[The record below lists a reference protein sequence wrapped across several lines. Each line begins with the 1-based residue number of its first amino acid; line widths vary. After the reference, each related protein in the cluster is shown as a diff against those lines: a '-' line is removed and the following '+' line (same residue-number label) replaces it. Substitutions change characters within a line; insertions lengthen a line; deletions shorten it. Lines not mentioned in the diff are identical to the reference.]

1 VSAAELRAGTH
12 SEPPPRLPGESFEDW
27 LSACQTA
34 IVLLPERTSVDP
46 RAETVKEP
54 AVRPGRVC
62 ALDGCGIVFTP
73 RAATQQCCSRPHR
86 EALARAEGRK
96 SQRQPTEQNRA
107 AQRFMGQAASVP
119 KLTTTRKPQRT
130 TITRPSSPRA
140 RAEGQRQRLADM
152 RCEPCGTVFHP
163 RRATTRFCSVACRI
177 AATRSTPELMRAA
190 MDAATEAR
198 RLPLVPC
205 PVCGTPFA
213 PVRAGKHG
221 RVRVTCS
228 VACGQVSRERK
239 LRRVPRAACPI
250 CEREVARYVTR
261 RPNQT
266 PRTRTYCS
274 WACFQTALAP
284 RQVAS

>member
-1 VSAAELRAGTH
+1 MMRYGSH
-12 SEPPPRLPGESFEDW
+12 SQPPPREPGESYESW
-27 LSACQTA
+27 LEAARTA
-34 IVLLPERTSVDP
+34 TVLLPERTSVDP

-62 ALDGCGIVFTP
+62 ALDGCGIVFNP
-73 RAATQQCCSRPHR
+73 RAASQRSCCRAHR
-86 EALARAEGRK
+86 DALVRAEGRK
-96 SQRQPTEQNRA
+96 SQRQPAEQNRA
-107 AQRFMGQAASVP
+107 ARQFTAGAAGVP
-119 KLTTTRKPQRT
+119 KLATTHKPQRT
-130 TITRPSSPRA
+130 TSTRPSSPRA

-177 AATRSTPELMRAA
+177 AATRSTPELARAA
-190 MDAATEAR
+190 MLAATEAR
-198 RLPLVPC
+198 RLPFVPC
-205 PVCGTPFA
+205 PVCGAPFA

-239 LRRVPRAACPI
+239 LRRVPRAACPV
-250 CEREVARYVTR
+250 CGAEVPRYVTR

-266 PRTRTYCS
+266 PRMRTYCS

>member
-1 VSAAELRAGTH
+1 MMRYGDHLN
-12 SEPPPRLPGESFEDW
+12 PPPRLPGESFEDW
-27 LSACQTA
+27 LEAARTA

-46 RAETVKEP
+46 RGETVKEP

-62 ALDGCGIVFTP
+62 ALDGCGIVFNP
-73 RAATQQCCSRPHR
+73 RAAHQRCCSAPHR
-86 EALARAEGRK
+86 EALSRAEGRK
-96 SQRQPTEQNRA
+96 SQRQPAEQNRA
-107 AQRFMGQAASVP
+107 ARQFTAQAASVP
-119 KLTTTRKPQRT
+119 KLATAHKPQRT

-140 RAEGQRQRLADM
+140 IAEGQRQRLADM
-152 RCEPCGTVFHP
+152 RCEPCGAMFHP
-163 RRATTRFCSVACRI
+163 RRATTRYCSVACRI

-205 PVCGTPFA
+205 PVCATPFA

-239 LRRVPRAACPI
+239 LRRVSRAACPV
-250 CEREVARYVTR
+250 CGAEVRRYVTR

-266 PRTRTYCS
+266 PRMRTYCS